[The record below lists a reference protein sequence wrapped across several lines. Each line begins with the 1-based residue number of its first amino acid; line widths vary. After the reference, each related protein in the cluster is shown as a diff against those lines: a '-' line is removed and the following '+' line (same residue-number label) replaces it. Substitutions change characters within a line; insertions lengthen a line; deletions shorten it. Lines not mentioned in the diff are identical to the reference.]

1 MDVGAVELFDHL
13 GGAGAGFDG
22 LKDAEGDEDAATFF
36 VQAVRIDDKGTCAR
50 ALERWKGLTRSSQ
63 TSFQRPT

>member
-1 MDVGAVELFDHL
+1 MDVGSIEAFDHL
-13 GGAGAGFDG
+13 GGTGAGFDS
-22 LKDAEGDEDAATFF
+22 LADAKGDQGAATFV